1 MKCINCGADIPDTD
15 QFCGKCGCKA
25 DKIDSKKKE
34 VKHDTYN
41 KDNKGKKEKKNPGY
55 DIMTVMSTTTALLI
69 LTVAASIIFVLV
81 INLTKANNNNVNN
94 NVLQGIET
102 ASADVEVDDTQP
114 DAYVEE
120 EPVQNT
126 EIREQTLGT
135 LTIVSDV
142 YIRDN
147 PDTDNSNVIKIA
159 KAEET
164 YEYLGLADYG
174 NWYII
179 LLEDGT
185 RGYVYKGYVSA
196 N

>member
-1 MKCINCGADIPDTD
+1 MKCMNCGADIPDAD
-15 QFCGKCGCKA
+15 QFCGKCGWKA
-25 DKIDSKKKE
+25 DNIDSKKTE
-34 VKHDTYN
+34 NRHDTYS
-41 KDNKGKKEKKNPGY
+41 KEKMKPGY

-81 INLTKANNNNVNN
+81 INLTKGNNNNNVNN

-102 ASADVEVDDTQP
+102 ESTDVEVDNTPPDT
-114 DAYVEE
+114 YVEE
-120 EPVQNT
+120 EPVQIT
-126 EIREQTLGT
+126 ETQEPTLGT

-142 YIRDN
+142 NVRDN
-147 PDTDNSNVIKIA
+147 PDTDNSNVIKVA

-185 RGYVYKGYVSA
+185 KGYVYKGYVST